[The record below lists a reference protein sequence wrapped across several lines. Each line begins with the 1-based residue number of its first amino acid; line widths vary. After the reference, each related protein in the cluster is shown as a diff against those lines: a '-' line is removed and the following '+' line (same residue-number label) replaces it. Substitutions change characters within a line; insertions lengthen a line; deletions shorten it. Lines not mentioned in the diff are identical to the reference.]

1 MRRASYMLVVG
12 GNEETDGTVSVRT
25 RSGEQVPVMKLEE
38 FAGWMDEKIASKAVL

>member
-25 RSGEQVPVMKLEE
+25 RTGEQVPVMKLDE
-38 FAGWMDEKIASKAVL
+38 FAGWLQERVDSKAVL